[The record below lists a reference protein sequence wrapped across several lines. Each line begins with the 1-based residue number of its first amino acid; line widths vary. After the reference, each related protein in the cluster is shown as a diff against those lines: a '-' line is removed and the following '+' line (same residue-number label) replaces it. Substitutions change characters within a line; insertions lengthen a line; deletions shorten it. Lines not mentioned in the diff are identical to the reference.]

1 MKKLYFFSLPRKLIL
16 YFSAVL
22 AFVLISFGM
31 PATSH
36 AVAQSQVSSWLE
48 FTAAVDSMK
57 ETGGIIKFSGNIAM
71 PAGGQKTFDVTQ
83 EGRTITIFTNGY
95 TFSVTGS
102 QATFG
107 SGISFSGGDT
117 GSVLR
122 IDNSGTVILKGASAA
137 GSASNTSP
145 VITVKSGGNLKMSS
159 GMIMGYGNGIEIL
172 SGGSATISGGSVS
185 SLGDS
190 KAAVSVS
197 DGGGLV
203 IDGANITANGTLSS
217 CVMVSG
223 TAEMDGDTAI
233 TATGD
238 TTKGITVSGTGRLTM
253 ADGSISSA
261 SLGVLVY
268 GEFTLNGGTILSTK
282 AYGLSLQSGS
292 ETEMTGGTVDSDS
305 LNTRSIY
312 CGAAFRMCDGEIKD
326 IYLDDGAV
334 ATILNGE
341 ITSTY
346 KPVQFKELPAD
357 PTLIY
362 FTAVDWTEQIAKSSS
377 QTKVYKRA
385 SFEVVSPPSID
396 LVPDVNRSVEFTIKG
411 QRPIGGSLFK
421 LQDLI
426 GATGKV
432 SLGGTKYVSYTVSG
446 NRIDFMPQ
454 EEGTGELVIK
464 DTITCAETV
473 RIPVTVASESESES
487 EAVTET
493 EPIPETEETELEE
506 TELEEEAGTTGPS
519 MSQFQKNKTYQSGMF
534 TDVNETLWYGYNQNK
549 VIADAYEYGFMV
561 GNTSTTFNPKGNVT
575 IAEAVT
581 MAARVRSIYETGD
594 AQFPSGSPWYQP
606 YADYAIANG
615 VIKQFDFTDY
625 GRAATRAEMAYIFSN
640 ALPPEEFSP
649 QNTVNNLPDVNS
661 GTPYSSSI
669 FLLYQAGVLSGNDD
683 TGTFY
688 PVKNISRAEAA
699 AIITRVAVEAK
710 RSSGNTF

>member
-1 MKKLYFFSLPRKLIL
+1 MKKLYFFPRPRKLFL
-16 YFSAVL
+16 YFCAL
-22 AFVLISFGM
+22 LTFVLISFGM

-36 AVAQSQVSSWLE
+36 AVAQSQVSSWVE
-48 FTAAVDSMK
+48 FTAAIDSLK

-71 PAGGQKTFDVTQ
+71 PAGGQKTFDVTE
-83 EGRTITIFTNGY
+83 EGRIITIFTNGY

-107 SGISFSGGDT
+107 PGISFSGGDS

-122 IDNSGTVILKGASAA
+122 IDNNGTVVFKGASAA
-137 GSASNTSP
+137 SPASNTSP
-145 VITVKSGGNLKMSS
+145 VITVKSGGRLKLVS
-159 GMIMGYGNGIEIL
+159 GMIMGYGNGIEVQ
-172 SGGSATISGGSVS
+172 GGGAAEISGGSIS
-185 SLGDS
+185 TLGDG

-197 DGGGLV
+197 DGGGLE
-203 IDGANITANGTLSS
+203 IEGANITANGVMSS

-223 TAEMDGDTAI
+223 AAEIDGDTSI
-233 TATGD
+233 SATGD
-238 TTKGITVSGTGRLTM
+238 TTRGITVSGTGRLTM
-253 ADGSISSA
+253 DNGNVSSA
-261 SLGVLVY
+261 SLGILVY
-268 GEFTLNGGTILSTK
+268 GEFTLNGGMVSSTK
-282 AYGLSLQSGS
+282 TYSLSLQPGS
-292 ETEMTGGTVDSDS
+292 EAEMTGGTISSDS
-305 LNTRSIY
+305 SATRSIY
-312 CGAAFRMCDGEIKD
+312 CGSEFRMCDGEIKD
-326 IYLDDGAV
+326 IYLGNGAI

-341 ITSTY
+341 ITNTY

-362 FTAVDWTEQIAKSSS
+362 FTAVDWTEQISKASS
-377 QTKVYKRA
+377 QTRVYKRA
-385 SFEVVSPPSID
+385 SFEVISPASID

-421 LQDLI
+421 LQDLL
-426 GATGKV
+426 GTTGKV

-454 EEGTGELVIK
+454 EEGTGELVIN
-464 DTITCAETV
+464 DSITCAETV
-473 RIPVTVASESESES
+473 RIPVTVASESEAAVEP
-487 EAVTET
+487 EPTPVTE
-493 EPIPETEETELEE
+493 EAELEE
-506 TELEEEAGTTGPS
+506 AEPEDEIGTSGPS
-519 MSQFQKNKTYQSGMF
+519 MSQFQKNKTYQPGMF
-534 TDVNETLWYGYNQNK
+534 ADVNEMLWYGYHQNK

-561 GNTSTTFNPKGNVT
+561 GNTPTTFNPKGNVT

-581 MAARVRSIYETGD
+581 MAARVHSIYETGD

-606 YADYAIANG
+606 YADYAAANDI
-615 VIKQFDFTDY
+615 IKQFDFTDY
-625 GRAATRAEMAYIFSN
+625 GRAATRAEMAYILSN
-640 ALPPEEFSP
+640 ALPSEEFRA
-649 QNTVNNLPDVNS
+649 QNTVNNLPDVDS

-688 PVKNISRAEAA
+688 PGRNISRAEAA